1 MTTLRLLAPR
11 LVRCRAALIA
21 AVVAGSAL
29 MMLPC
34 APSPAAAFGFGHA
47 LNPQPLPPGRALNPQ
62 PLPPG
67 RALNPQ
73 PLPPGLYSPYR
84 SQTRT
89 PFNAHPSMRRVC
101 VAWGRVCVKAGQG
114 TKTHPAPCGQ
124 FEYVCEKYA

>member
-11 LVRCRAALIA
+11 LVRCRSALIA
-21 AVVAGSAL
+21 AVIAGSAL
-29 MMLPC
+29 MILPC

-67 RALNPQ
+67 
-73 PLPPGLYSPYR
+73 LYSPYR
-84 SQTRT
+84 GQTRT
-89 PFNAHPSMRRVC
+89 PLNAHPSMRRVC

-124 FEYVCEKYA
+124 FEYVCKKYA